1 MIHKANV
8 KSKDGNKVA
17 KIRYD
22 HEWEEYQVELWIEGT
37 YIAEAD
43 YFAYDFEDAK
53 ATAEHMVSI

>member
-1 MIHKANV
+1 MIHKAIV
-8 KSKDGNKVA
+8 KSEDGIKVA

-37 YIAEAD
+37 HIAEAE

-53 ATAEHMVSI
+53 STAEHMVSI